1 MRTGE
6 IEKLTGP
13 SRHTLRYYERKGLL
27 HGVQRTSSGYRIY
40 ADQVLNQIN
49 LIKGLKALGFGLDEI
64 RPVLNA
70 VNDSAMNCA
79 DGAKLLAL
87 KRASIERQVQQLKKL
102 SQQLL
107 KEQQRLEER
116 ARKNGVTPSDKVA
129 MQ

>member
-6 IEKLTGP
+6 IEKLTGL
-13 SRHTLRYYERKGLL
+13 SRHTLRYYEREGLL
-27 HGVQRTSSGYRIY
+27 HGVQRTLSGYRIY
-40 ADQVLNQIN
+40 ADQALNQIN

-70 VNDSAMNCA
+70 VNNSAMNCA
-79 DGAKLLAL
+79 DGANLLAL

-116 ARKNGVTPSDKVA
+116 ARKNGVTPSDNYA
-129 MQ
+129 TQ

>member
-1 MRTGE
+1 
-6 IEKLTGP
+6 
-13 SRHTLRYYERKGLL
+13 
-27 HGVQRTSSGYRIY
+27 
-40 ADQVLNQIN
+40 
-49 LIKGLKALGFGLDEI
+49 
-64 RPVLNA
+64 
-70 VNDSAMNCA
+70 MNCA